1 MPPPAPGPITPGA
14 EPVVGLTIGGGA
26 VTLTTARIVIDRLTQ
41 TMDGVDVLEFHEFGS
56 GPVPGQTLHDEVEF
70 TLDGTLRFHGEIAQC
85 RTEFGENGYVHAYV
99 CLGYEYIANR
109 IPITNP
115 ATGDGTYLFNLP
127 STDPDYLASYSGLTL
142 EAILTAV
149 IEDHYTELD
158 AIGVGPFTVGGE
170 VTGNF
175 ATALTALDFTPS
187 GAITV
192 SGERLWQT
200 LQGLLDQFAPQYR
213 LHINPDGSMQ
223 LYDTTN
229 LDPVTL
235 SSPDDWV
242 EPPALS
248 RDVSE
253 CATAVLI
260 RGGPKADAAKLSTAD
275 GTLTED
281 WTGGEEAAW
290 TWADFTAP
298 QDGRSVGAVTAA
310 TSTTVTVDPT
320 DNARTWSSNAWGPAD
335 RRGWVV
341 LYDGALAGVERW
353 CARAV
358 ASNTALVAA
367 GTSVLTLEVA
377 LDSTGWTTYDLVGL
391 AQGRTHVW
399 RRYTPTDAAI
409 QLQLLKRFPQAM
421 PFRFEDG
428 VQMTTSPMGEIHWTA
443 SSLDY
448 AQATPIEVD
457 PGTGTIWWSRPT
469 PAANNSLDTLITGG
483 GSVAPPDDVV
493 AWVPLRKGR
502 LEARYPASGHAGT
515 AYDDANLE
523 HELVIDL
530 PAWNDPGAQTAF
542 EAYAE
547 QLHAAV
553 KDVVIEGQVVVHGL
567 GANLALGLCLNLAA
581 KEGSATVTTG
591 LEAADLPVRSITI
604 VWPQSGADVI
614 QTLYEVSNRRRPL
627 SGDRL
632 FSTMAHWEPQW
643 NLGGGP
649 TEPTAL
655 GGPAALPLPPAA
667 AALSGLGQAAL
678 GRFGGQVQG
687 ALSAAAP
694 RYPGA
699 HYPTPALPPTPRYPG
714 M

>member
-1 MPPPAPGPITPGA
+1 MPPPAPGPIAPGD
-14 EPVVGLTIGGGA
+14 EPEVVLEIDGSP
-26 VTLTTARIVIDRLTQ
+26 VTLTTARLVIDRLTQ
-41 TMDGVDVLEFHEFGS
+41 TMDGVDVLEFHEVGT
-56 GPVPGQTLHDEVEF
+56 GPVPGQSLGATVDF

-85 RTEFGENGYVHAYV
+85 RTQFGQHGYIHPYV
-99 CLGYEYIANR
+99 CLGYEYLVNR
-109 IPITNP
+109 IPVTNP

-142 EAILTAV
+142 EAILTVV

-158 AIGVGPFTVGGE
+158 ALGVGPFTVGGE

-175 ATALTALDFTPS
+175 ATALTALDFTPA

-200 LQGLLDQFAPQYR
+200 LQGVLEQFAPHYK

-223 LYDTTN
+223 LYDTTD

-235 SSPDDWV
+235 TSPDDWV

-248 RDVSE
+248 YDVSE
-253 CATAVLI
+253 CSTAVLI

-298 QDGRSVGAVTAA
+298 QDGRSVGAVTSS
-310 TSTTVTVDPT
+310 TTTTVTIDPD
-320 DNARTWSSNAWGPAD
+320 DNARTWLANEWGPSE
-335 RRGWVV
+335 RRGWIV
-341 LYDGALAGVERW
+341 LYDAVLTGVDRW
-353 CARAV
+353 CARSV
-358 ASNTALVAA
+358 ASNTSLSAA
-367 GTSVLTLEVA
+367 GTSVLTLEEDLPA
-377 LDSTGWTTYDLVGL
+377 TGWTRYDLVGL
-391 AQGRTHVW
+391 GLGRTHVW
-399 RRYTPTDAAI
+399 RRYTPTDTDI
-409 QLQLLKRFPQAM
+409 QLQLLKRFPMPM
-421 PFRFEDG
+421 PFRFENG

-457 PGTGTIWWSRPT
+457 PGTGTIWWTRPT
-469 PAANNSLDTLITGG
+469 TAANNSLDTLITGG
-483 GSVAPPDDVV
+483 GSVVAPDDVV

-502 LEARYPASGHAGT
+502 LEARYPTSGYAGT
-515 AYDDANLE
+515 AYDDAGIE
-523 HELVIDL
+523 HEMVIDL
-530 PAWNDPGAQTAF
+530 PAWNDSGATAAF
-542 EAYAE
+542 EDYAQ

-553 KDVVIEGQVVVHGL
+553 SDIVIEGQVVVHGL
-567 GANLALGLCLNLAA
+567 GSNLALGLCLNLAA

-591 LEAADLPVRSITI
+591 LEAANLPVRSITI
-604 VWPQSGADVI
+604 VWPQSGADTI

-632 FSTMAHWEPQW
+632 FSSMAHWEPQ
-643 NLGGGP
+643 LLGSGGGDGP
-649 TEPTAL
+649 IVL
-655 GGPAALPLPPAA
+655 GGPAPLPYSPALAA
-667 AALSGLGQAAL
+667 ASGLAANAL
-678 GRFGGQVQG
+678 ARMGALAQG
-687 ALSAAAP
+687 ALASSAP

-699 HYPTPALPPTPRYPG
+699 RYPTPALPPTPRYPG